1 MGCIKS
7 SSPLRIQNI
16 EKVKRNEIEQNRII
30 STYVSSSQCGESEA
44 LSKISSS
51 RSSNNSCS
59 KSSSSSSSSSSNSNS
74 NKESWN
80 DKEED

>member
-7 SSPLRIQNI
+7 SSPLIIQNI

-59 KSSSSSSSSSSNSNS
+59 KSSSSSSSNSDS

>member
-59 KSSSSSSSSSSNSNS
+59 KSSSSSSSSSNSNS
-74 NKESWN
+74 NKES
-80 DKEED
+80 

>member
-7 SSPLRIQNI
+7 SSPLIIQNI

-59 KSSSSSSSSSSNSNS
+59 KSSSSSSNSNS

>member
-59 KSSSSSSSSSSNSNS
+59 KSSSSSSSSSNSNS

>member
-7 SSPLRIQNI
+7 SSPLIIQNI

-59 KSSSSSSSSSSNSNS
+59 KSSSSSSSSSNSNS

>member
-44 LSKISSS
+44 LSKIPSS

-59 KSSSSSSSSSSNSNS
+59 KSSSSSSSNSDS